1 MLNLIK
7 GLRDF
12 SLNEGVNEDL
22 IAAKKLV
29 NDKLVEIGGEIANEK
44 EQTEVPNKIASIRKQ
59 ASLYAQMPALM
70 NKLADSIDAKEKSGD
85 STNIY

>member
-1 MLNLIK
+1 MRNLIK

-12 SLNEGVNEDL
+12 PINEGVNEDL

-29 NDKLVEIGGEIANEK
+29 NDKLVEIAAEIANEK
-44 EQTEVPNKIASIRKQ
+44 KQTEIPNKIASIRKQ

-70 NKLADSIDAKEKSGD
+70 NKMADSIDAKEKSGD
-85 STNIY
+85 GTNIY

>member
-1 MLNLIK
+1 MNNFIK
-7 GLRDF
+7 TIQNF
-12 SLNEGVNEDL
+12 QINEGVNEDL

-44 EQTEVPNKIASIRKQ
+44 AQTEIPNKIASIRKQ

-70 NKLADSIDAKEKSGD
+70 NKLADTTDAKEKSGD
-85 STNIY
+85 KTNIY